1 MFISQNVKKKCK
13 TFENKKFIKIQKKK
27 KNSYKMEPTCMKTLH
42 STANIGEL
50 GLFFKGQVHS
60 KMADF
65 FSFRKK
71 ILYKGRLLTKISAS
85 KELI

>member
-1 MFISQNVKKKCK
+1 
-13 TFENKKFIKIQKKK
+13 
-27 KNSYKMEPTCMKTLH
+27 MERTCMKTLH

-65 FSFRKK
+65 FLFAKK
-71 ILYKGRLLTKISAS
+71 YYTKVGYSPKFQPPKS
-85 KELI
+85 

>member
-1 MFISQNVKKKCK
+1 
-13 TFENKKFIKIQKKK
+13 
-27 KNSYKMEPTCMKTLH
+27 MEPTCMKTLH